1 MEPPR
6 RWALTASESR
16 TTQRTGLFWFDLLPG
31 DSFFTPL
38 RGHMDFDS
46 LDLAELFKLADA
58 IPDRRSEKEK
68 AAIAKG
74 LSEARAE
81 LAEAIK
87 RIEG

>member
-6 RWALTASESR
+6 RWALPANESR
-16 TTQRTGLFWFDLLPG
+16 AAQRTGWVWFDLLPG
-31 DSFFTPL
+31 DFFTPL
-38 RGHMDFDS
+38 RGRMDFDL
-46 LDLAELFKLADA
+46 LDLAELFALADA
-58 IPDRRSEKEK
+58 IPDRRSEAEK
-68 AAIAKG
+68 AAIAKE

>member
-1 MEPPR
+1 M
-6 RWALTASESR
+6 L
-16 TTQRTGLFWFDLLPG
+16 DLDL
-31 DSFFTPL
+31 
-38 RGHMDFDS
+38 
-46 LDLAELFKLADA
+46 LDLAGLFKLADA